1 MGRDDL
7 ITQVLMPIA
16 EELNLPIAFK
26 FGAMRAVNPSLRT
39 GQDAVE
45 VADVGSL
52 RRLCTDFPRVR
63 IRSITSMPA
72 LIEISGCPT
81 SRSIDTIARLLTL

>member
-1 MGRDDL
+1 MRHCLCFTVTVGMRRDDL

-39 GQDAVE
+39 GQDGVE

-52 RRLCTDFPRVR
+52 RRLCTDFPRVT
-63 IRSITSMPA
+63 SI
-72 LIEISGCPT
+72 IYVV
-81 SRSIDTIARLLTL
+81 LLGTVWL